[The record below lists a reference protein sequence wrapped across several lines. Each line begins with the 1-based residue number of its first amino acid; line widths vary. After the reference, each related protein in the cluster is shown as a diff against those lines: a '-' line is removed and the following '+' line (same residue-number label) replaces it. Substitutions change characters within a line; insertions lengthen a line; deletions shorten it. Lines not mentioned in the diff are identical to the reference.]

1 MVIRVM
7 SLKAETEPTPLK
19 PWKRR
24 LFSAMPVIFLTIAV
38 LALEGGLRLAGHRP
52 LREAAGDRQDVLSL
66 TGYFWR
72 TDPYLG
78 FKNRPNGRYENRRI
92 LTHPVVTTDRL
103 GYRNGFGWSDPET
116 AEPIVLFVGDSTTF
130 CAEVDDDE
138 TGPSEVARL
147 LAEDGSIPVLNAGVR
162 GYNALQSRRMLELT
176 LRRYPSIQV
185 AIYTYSANDYL
196 ENLNPIVYFPA
207 KAPVA
212 RWSPE
217 RDQLIAV
224 EVGNPTSPWGQSLA
238 TPQAIRNHR
247 REIEQTHR
255 RVAVT
260 NFLRSHSVLIHES
273 LSGLRLLVGKSHA
286 SRGLIEAG
294 PEGGFI
300 GPIAGGTPEW
310 VSQEEVAGKMHAD
323 LVLMELLR
331 QMQAICRAS
340 GVAFFVT
347 DFTRGDDVEAGH
359 GEFFQEICRRAG
371 VPYVDLRRY
380 FVEEPTDYA
389 AKIRGGFDGHYG
401 SQGTK
406 TYARALVP
414 EIVEKIRRSV
424 P

>member
-1 MVIRVM
+1 M
-7 SLKAETEPTPLK
+7 SFKAKTETTPLK

-24 LFSAMPVIFLTIAV
+24 LFSAVPAIFLTIAV
-38 LALEGGLRLAGHRP
+38 LALELGLRLAGHQP
-52 LREAAGDRQDVLSL
+52 LQEAVNGRQEALSL
-66 TGYFWR
+66 TGYFWI

-92 LTHPVVTTDRL
+92 LTNPLVTTDRL
-103 GYRNGFGWSDPET
+103 GYRNGSGWSDPDT
-116 AEPIVLFVGDSTTF
+116 DEPIVLFVGDSTTF
-130 CAEVDDDE
+130 CAEVNDDE

-147 LAEDGSIPVLNAGVR
+147 LAEDRPIPVLNAGVR
-162 GYNALQSRRMLELT
+162 GYSTLQSRRMLELT

-212 RWSPE
+212 RFSP
-217 RDQLIAV
+217 DSTQLIAV
-224 EVGNPTSPWGQSLA
+224 EVENPTSPWGQSLA
-238 TPQAIRNHR
+238 TPQAIRNRR
-247 REIEQTHR
+247 REIEETHR

-260 NFLRSHSVLIHES
+260 NFLRSHSVLAHEL

-286 SRGLIEAG
+286 SRGIIGSG

-300 GPIAGGTPEW
+300 GPLAGGTPEW
-310 VSQEEVAGKMHAD
+310 DSQEEHASKLNAD
-323 LVLMELLR
+323 LILIELLR

-340 GVAFFVT
+340 GAAFFVT
-347 DFTRGDDVEAGH
+347 PFTRGDNEKDEH
-359 GEFFQEICRRAG
+359 EEFLREVCRRAD
-371 VPYVDLRRY
+371 VHYVDLRRS
-380 FVEEPTDYA
+380 FVEEPTYYA
-389 AKIRGGFDGHYG
+389 AKIHGGFDGHYG
-401 SQGTK
+401 HQGTK

-414 EIVEKIRRSV
+414 EIIEKVNRRD